1 LAVRAIL
8 FDAPGGPEVLRL
20 GEAPAPRPAPGELLV
35 RVHAAGVNR
44 ADLLQRMGKY
54 PPPAGA
60 SSILGL
66 EIAGEVVHAA
76 GDWQQGDRVMAVV
89 AGGGYAELAAV
100 PADQALPV
108 PRMFS
113 YTQAAAIPEAW
124 QTAWLN
130 LFTLATLKA
139 GEHVLIHAAASGVGS
154 AAVQLARSAGA
165 VVHATAGTPEKC
177 ELARELGAQQAI
189 NYRQTPFAQAVLDAT
204 GGRGVDVVLDFVGA
218 PYWNDH
224 MRVLAVGGR
233 LMLIGTLGGTHGD
246 LDLSAILPKSLTI
259 RGTTLR
265 RMPPAHK
272 AALASA
278 FAAYALPRFE
288 QDTLR
293 PVIDT
298 VLPLEQAADAH
309 RRMHANANLG
319 KIILTIGA

>member
-20 GEAPAPRPAPGELLV
+20 GEAPAPRPAPAELLV